1 MRNEELLKRAIGHL
15 LAVVLLLTVVI
26 PEATP
31 AQSRASAM
39 TLAEG
44 YSVTGDFKGNGRSQ
58 IASLYDPQDDLGLRI
73 VVLERAGTTEA
84 LTHSQWLI
92 SGPNSFSLARMKV
105 VATDANFDGKT
116 DLVAMYDD
124 GGTSVRLLV
133 FLSTGT
139 SFAYAGAWWQSDGYA
154 FSRTKAVLSGNFSAV
169 GNNGLL
175 FVYQYDN
182 FQMRIHY
189 LESDGARFIYN
200 GNQGVYDSGPGQYDT
215 ARAKFAIGRF
225 TRSNGPDQIASIY
238 QYPNFRIRTHV
249 FDPTPAGLVPVN
261 GWAGVYDSGDGQ
273 FDLGR
278 MKLAAADV
286 DGDGRS
292 DIAALYGY
300 ADGSSRS
307 FVFPGVLDL
316 RLSAATAPYPSSA
329 FSWSRSLVMGGDWDG
344 DKKGDLAAL
353 EARDDGTTHIA
364 VLRGNGSGT
373 FTATADAWVTPANEV
388 QRIACADECWPLTGL
403 PHQGGPTA
411 RRGLLVKIDNSPQAR
426 PHYGISEA
434 DMVFEVLVEGYIT
447 RLAAAGHS
455 QNPGTLGSIRSGRLA
470 DRYLTPM
477 IRGALVYSGATIEE
491 TEAFRNDARA
501 GGYFDM
507 DANIVTAP
515 YYRTPSRVS
524 PYNMFTGS
532 DALRRALNDIGGG
545 APVTIPRWDFLRS
558 PSHGPLAGGFNGS
571 AVANELTIPYRTRST
586 VRYAYD
592 EGTRAYARW
601 QDNGAGAMVREVD
614 AANGFAIQA
623 KNVVVIYT
631 DVWETA
637 IVQDILGT
645 KGLDMRL
652 EGTGSATI
660 FRNGRRQD
668 GTWSRGTIYDPF
680 VFTSY
685 LGEKVLL
692 SPGQSWVHVL
702 PNGWSVPSK

>member
-1 MRNEELLKRAIGHL
+1 MLKRAIGRL
-15 LAVVLLLTVVI
+15 VAIVLLLTVVI
-26 PEATP
+26 PGATP
-31 AQSRASAM
+31 EQSRASAM

-58 IASLYDPQDDLGLRI
+58 IASLYDPQDDLGLR
-73 VVLERAGTTEA
+73 VVLLERAGPSEA
-84 LTHSQWLI
+84 MTHSQWLA
-92 SGPNSFSLARMKV
+92 SGPNSFDLARMKV
-105 VATDANFDGKT
+105 VATDANFDRKT
-116 DLVAMYDD
+116 DLVALYDD

-133 FLSTGT
+133 FLSTGVN
-139 SFAYAGAWWQSDGYA
+139 FVYAGAWWQSNGYA

-175 FVYQYDN
+175 FVYQYDS

-189 LESDGARFIYN
+189 LESDGTRFIYN
-200 GNQGVYDSGPGQYDT
+200 GNQGVYDSGVGQYDT

-225 TRSNGPDQIASIY
+225 TRSSGPDQIASIY
-238 QYPNFRIRTHV
+238 QYPNFRIRTHI
-249 FDPTPAGLVPVN
+249 FDPTPSGLVPLN

-273 FDLGR
+273 FDLAR
-278 MKLAAADV
+278 MKIATADV
-286 DGDGRS
+286 DADGRS

-307 FVFPGVLDL
+307 FVFPGALDL
-316 RLSAATAPYPSSA
+316 RLSTATAPYPASA
-329 FSWSRSLVMGGDWDG
+329 FSWSRSLVVGGDWDG
-344 DKKGDLAAL
+344 DRKGDLAAL
-353 EARDDGTTHIA
+353 EARDDGTTHVA
-364 VLRGNGSGT
+364 LLRGSGGGT

-388 QRIACADECWPLTGL
+388 QRIACADECWPLTGR
-403 PHQGGPTA
+403 PHLGGPVS
-411 RRGLLVKIDNSPQAR
+411 RRGLLVKIDNSPSAR

-434 DMVFEVLVEGYIT
+434 DIVFEILVEGLIT
-447 RLAAAGHS
+447 RLAAAVHS

-501 GGYFDM
+501 GGYVDM
-507 DANIVTAP
+507 DANIVPAP

-524 PYNMFTGS
+524 PFNLFTGS

-545 APVTIPRWDFLRS
+545 APVSIPRWDFLRN
-558 PSHGPLAGGFNGS
+558 PSHGLTAGGFNGS
-571 AVANELTIPYRTRST
+571 ATANELTIPYRARAT

-601 QDNGAGAMVREVD
+601 QDNGAGTMVREVD
-614 AANGFAIQA
+614 AANSFAIQA
-623 KNVVVIYT
+623 KNVVIIYT
-631 DVWETA
+631 DIWETS
-637 IVQDILGT
+637 IVQDIFGS
-645 KGLDMRL
+645 KGLDMRF

-680 VFTSY
+680 TFTSH

-692 SPGQSWVHVL
+692 SPGQTWVHVV
-702 PNGWSVPSK
+702 PNGWSIPSN